1 MVTASWPRRLR
12 RVVFVCVDF
21 PTVSG
26 GSRYVETF
34 GNILRAAGLNV
45 DVLSVYPGRLESSL
59 AHRSV
64 YPERDLFKFPVT
76 LGLSGAGKLRA
87 APRYARK
94 HFVKFTGARKA
105 ARALQYL
112 GDETVIVF
120 THVLALEELQ
130 RLGFDPAASQALLV
144 GQHHSSYSTV
154 DLDAAAGDTME
165 RLFCALDGMTALSH
179 EDARL
184 FQARLDIPVRAMPN
198 PVEAVPPEDKL
209 LPWSARTPRLVAL
222 ARFSPEKRLPLLV
235 ELAAQA
241 LKDPRAEQWRLDI
254 FGEGGGAE
262 DLHRAVSQSGMAQ
275 RITVHP
281 ATALPLEELRAS
293 RINLLASRHEGFGL
307 SLLEAA
313 CAGIPSVA
321 FDVSPGVHDL
331 MTTLGGALIPEGDHD
346 AYVAAL
352 LDFMVE
358 GGAGEAAGRRA
369 LRGARAY
376 APGSV
381 LEHWGRALHEFD
393 RTVRARR

>member
-21 PTVSG
+21 ATVSG

-94 HFVKFTGARKA
+94 YFVKFTGARKA

-241 LKDPRAEQWRLDI
+241 LEDPRAEQWRLDI

-376 APGSV
+376 APESV